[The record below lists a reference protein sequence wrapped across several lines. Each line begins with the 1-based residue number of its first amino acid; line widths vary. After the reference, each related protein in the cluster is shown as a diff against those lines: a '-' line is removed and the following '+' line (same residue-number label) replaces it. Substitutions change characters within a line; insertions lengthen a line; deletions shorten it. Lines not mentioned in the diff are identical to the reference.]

1 MMGFAWGM
9 GADGW
14 LWMFGGLILV
24 IGIVILLMRGMGGNE
39 RTVDRPSE
47 AGPRQEPM
55 EILRARF
62 ARGEITAAEFE
73 EAKRTLGDDR

>member
-1 MMGFAWGM
+1 MMGFGWGM

-24 IGIVILLMRGMGGNE
+24 IGIVILLMRGMGVNE
-39 RTVDRPSE
+39 RTADRPLG

-73 EAKRTLGDDR
+73 EAKRTLGD

>member
-1 MMGFAWGM
+1 MMGFGWGM

-39 RTVDRPSE
+39 RTADRPLGTS
-47 AGPRQEPM
+47 PRQEPM

-62 ARGEITAAEFE
+62 ARGVGSSRRQAASGL
-73 EAKRTLGDDR
+73 RLDVSP

>member
-1 MMGFAWGM
+1 MGYGWGM

-14 LWMFGGLILV
+14 LWMVGGLILV
-24 IGIVILLMRGMGGNE
+24 IGIVILVMRGMGGYE
-39 RTVDRPSE
+39 RPAERPSE

-55 EILRARF
+55 DILRARF

-73 EAKRTLGDDR
+73 EAKRTLGGDR

>member
-1 MMGFAWGM
+1 MMGFGWGM

-24 IGIVILLMRGMGGNE
+24 IGIVILLMRGMGGNG
-39 RTVDRPSE
+39 RTADGSSE

-73 EAKRTLGDDR
+73 EAKRTLGD